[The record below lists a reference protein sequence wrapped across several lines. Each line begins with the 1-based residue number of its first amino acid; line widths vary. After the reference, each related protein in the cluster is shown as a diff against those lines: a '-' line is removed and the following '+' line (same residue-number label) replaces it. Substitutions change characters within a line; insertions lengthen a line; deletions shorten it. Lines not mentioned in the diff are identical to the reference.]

1 MSLSK
6 GRQTKVY
13 RTLLEERMS
22 RNKDLTGL
30 TCSSLMILVI
40 CFAFTREFF
49 AQRIQS
55 TPRIRHEALQFDLR
69 RESIRD
75 AFISQPIKVPID
87 SAEPFLAV
95 GAVWEAEA
103 RLIVSLRGSVD
114 GNSWNGWR
122 EFNAD
127 DDSTTQPDEGI
138 GALMLMDKQ
147 TRFVQFRVV
156 NENLAGLESPAARR
170 LKLHFISP
178 GATSK
183 ETLERIQRRA
193 RENLSK
199 ENQMPS
205 TTYPKPPIVTRTE
218 WGCPDGQ
225 ITTHGTLSYTT
236 VTHLIAHHTAMG
248 NEAPNSDWPAI
259 VRSIWN
265 FHVFERGWADIGY
278 NYLIDPNGVIYEGRA
293 GGDNVVGA
301 HFSGVNSGT
310 MGVALLG
317 TFTSAP
323 PTSKALNS
331 LKKIFA
337 WKCDQRGLDPEGTS
351 LHAAS
356 QRNLK
361 TISGHRDGP
370 AATECPGDA
379 FYSLLPAI
387 RTEIKNL
394 LSNAGAVAG
403 VSAASF
409 KAGPL
414 ASESIV
420 ALFGAG
426 LATSS
431 QVATTAPL
439 PISLGGTS
447 VTVRDSANNEKLA
460 PLFFV
465 SEGQINFLM
474 PAGLANGEATIL
486 VANADGRFARGTTT
500 IARVAPALFSAN
512 ANGEGVAAAVVLR
525 LRADG
530 SQSYEPVARFD
541 QAQNKFVTVPID
553 LGAESDQV
561 FLVAY
566 GTGVRF
572 RSSLGAVAAKIGG
585 VDSQVLFAGAAS
597 GFSGLD
603 QINVRLSRN
612 LIGRGAV
619 DFELMVDGQAANV
632 VKLEIR

>member
-1 MSLSK
+1 ML
-6 GRQTKVY
+6 TN
-13 RTLLEERMS
+13 
-22 RNKDLTGL
+22 RNVARLTRL
-30 TCSSLMILVI
+30 SLMIFAI
-40 CFAFTREFF
+40 GSAFTEEAS
-49 AQRIQS
+49 AQELQS
-55 TPRIRHEALQFDLR
+55 KPNVRHGELQFDLR
-69 RESIRD
+69 REPARGG
-75 AFISQPIKVPID
+75 FISQPIKVLID
-87 SAEPFLAV
+87 GAEPFLAV
-95 GAVWEAEA
+95 GAVWDAEA
-103 RLIVSLRGSVD
+103 RVVVSLRGSVD
-114 GNSWNGWR
+114 GNSWSEWR
-122 EFNAD
+122 KFNAD
-127 DDSTTQPDEGI
+127 DDSTTQPGESV
-138 GALMLMDKQ
+138 GALMLMDRR

-156 NENLAGLESPAARR
+156 NENSAGEESPAATR

-178 GATSK
+178 GGTPK

-193 RENLSK
+193 GEKLNG

-205 TTYPKPPIVTRTE
+205 TKYPKPPVVTRTE

-225 ITTHGTLSYTT
+225 ITTHGSLSYTT

-293 GGDNVVGA
+293 GGDNVIGA
-301 HFSGVNSGT
+301 HFSGVNGGT
-310 MGVALLG
+310 VGVAMLG
-317 TFTSAP
+317 TFTSAA

-356 QRNLK
+356 QLNLK

-370 AATECPGDA
+370 GATECPGDA
-379 FYSLLPAI
+379 FYPLLPAI
-387 RTEIKNL
+387 RIGIKNL

-409 KAGPL
+409 KAGAL

-426 LATSS
+426 LANST
-431 QVATTAPL
+431 QVAATAP
-439 PISLGGTS
+439 PPVSLGGTS

-460 PLFFV
+460 QLFFV
-465 SEGQINFLM
+465 SDGQINFLA
-474 PAGLANGEATIL
+474 PAGLADGEATIL
-486 VANADGRFARGTTT
+486 VANADGKFARGAAT

-512 ANGEGVAAAVVLR
+512 ANGQGVAAAVVLR
-525 LRADG
+525 VKADG
-530 SQSYEPVARFD
+530 SQNYEPVARFD
-541 QAQNKFVTVPID
+541 QAQNRFVAVPID

-585 VDSQVLFAGAAS
+585 INSQVSFAGPAS
-597 GFSGLD
+597 GFFGLD
-603 QINVRLSRN
+603 QINVRLPRS
-612 LIGRGAV
+612 LIGRGVV
-619 DFELMVDGQAANV
+619 DFELVVDGQVANV

>member
-1 MSLSK
+1 ML
-6 GRQTKVY
+6 T
-13 RTLLEERMS
+13 
-22 RNKDLTGL
+22 NKYLARL
-30 TCSSLMILVI
+30 TCSSLMIFVI
-40 CFAFTREFF
+40 GSTFTREAA
-49 AQRIQS
+49 AQEFHVRHGE
-55 TPRIRHEALQFDLR
+55 IRFDLR
-69 RESIRD
+69 RESARGG
-75 AFISQPIKVPID
+75 FTSQPIKVPID
-87 SAEPFLAV
+87 GAEPFLAV
-95 GAVWEAEA
+95 GAVWSAEA
-103 RLIVSLRGSVD
+103 RVVVSLRGSVD
-114 GNSWNGWR
+114 GKSWSEWS

-127 DDSTTQPDEGI
+127 EDSTTQPGERV
-138 GALMLMDKQ
+138 GALMLMDGR
-147 TRFVQFRVV
+147 TRFAQFRVV
-156 NENLAGLESPAARR
+156 NENSAGVESSGVTG

-178 GATSK
+178 GATPK
-183 ETLERIQRRA
+183 ETLERIRRRA
-193 RENLSK
+193 EENLNR

-205 TTYPKPPIVTRTE
+205 TKYPKPPVATRTE

-225 ITTHGTLSYTT
+225 VTTHGSLSYTT

-293 GGDNVVGA
+293 GGDNVIGA
-301 HFSGVNSGT
+301 HFSGANSGT
-310 MGVALLG
+310 MGVAMLG
-317 TFTSAP
+317 TFTSAA

-337 WKCDQRGLDPEGTS
+337 WKCDQRGLDPEGAS

-356 QRNLK
+356 QLNLK

-370 AATECPGDA
+370 GATECPGDA
-379 FYSLLPAI
+379 FYPLLPAI

-394 LSNAGAVAG
+394 LSNAGVVAG

-409 KAGPL
+409 KAGAL

-426 LATSS
+426 LANST
-431 QVATTAPL
+431 QVAATAPL
-439 PISLGGTS
+439 PVSLGGTS

-474 PAGLANGEATIL
+474 PSGLANGEATIIA
-486 VANADGRFARGTTT
+486 ANAGGKVARGTVN
-500 IARVAPALFSAN
+500 IARIAPAIFSAN
-512 ANGEGVAAAVVLR
+512 SDGQGVAAAVVLR
-525 LRADG
+525 IKAGG
-530 SQSYEPVARFD
+530 SQSYEPVAGFD
-541 QAQNKFVTVPID
+541 QARNKFVAIPID

-566 GTGVRF
+566 GTGIRF
-572 RSSLGAVAAKIGG
+572 RSSLSGVIAKIGG
-585 VDSQVLFAGAAS
+585 VDSQVLFAGPAS
-597 GFSGLD
+597 GFLGLD
-603 QINVRLSRN
+603 QINVRLSRD

-619 DFELMVDGQAANV
+619 DFELVVDGQAANV